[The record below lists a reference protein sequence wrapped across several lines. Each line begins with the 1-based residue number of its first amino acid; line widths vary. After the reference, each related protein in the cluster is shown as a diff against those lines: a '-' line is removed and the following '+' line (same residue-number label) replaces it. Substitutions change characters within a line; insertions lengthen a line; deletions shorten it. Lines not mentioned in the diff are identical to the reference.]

1 MPNYNGFNYGPS
13 PMNPGFGPEG
23 DFKGKWFSKKTGE
36 TVYVRDNII
45 TESGMQV
52 MLADG
57 RLMDLNDFGNEY
69 IRVSDEVYDKNGKV
83 IDQSPVDAAENIVP
97 PYFPHDHE
105 DHAPMMPPPPP
116 PHHHHHHCDCDD
128 KPFVPPIPPAKP
140 CPTPN
145 PDNDPMFREGSHMY
159 MVKSVFE
166 KADPAVTVKPSMTVT
181 QTNFPK
187 NQLQM
192 LIDIFGVHI
201 DDIAAYMY
209 RNYFSSA
216 KILAVIK
223 EWLTGTEVGLKEKVV
238 ETKPETPATPGDI
251 SKPATDGAEPNP
263 QSGVNGGN

>member
-13 PMNPGFGPEG
+13 PMNPGFGPEA

-45 TESGMQV
+45 TDTGMQV
-52 MLADG
+52 MLSDG
-57 RLMDLNDFGNEY
+57 RLLDLNDFGNEY

-83 IDQSPVDAAENIVP
+83 IDKSPIDTAENIVP

-105 DHAPMMPPPPP
+105 SNAPVMPPPPP
-116 PHHHHHHCDCDD
+116 PHHHHHCDCDD
-128 KPFVPPIPPAKP
+128 KPFVPPIPPIKP
-140 CPTPN
+140 CPKPD

-166 KADPAVTVKPSMTVT
+166 NTDPKPNIKPVLTIEPT
-181 QTNFPK
+181 GFPK
-187 NQLQM
+187 EQLQM
-192 LIDIFGVHI
+192 LINIFGVHI

-209 RNYFSSA
+209 KTYFSPA
-216 KILAVIK
+216 KILGVVK
-223 EWLTGTEVGLKEKVV
+223 DWLLAADNGGLKEKVV

-251 SKPATDGAEPNP
+251 SKPTTDGAEPNP
-263 QSGVNGGN
+263 QFGN

>member
-13 PMNPGFGPEG
+13 PMNPCFGPEA

-45 TESGMQV
+45 TDSGMQV
-52 MLADG
+52 MLSDG

-83 IDQSPVDAAENIVP
+83 IDQSPADAAEDIVP
-97 PYFPHDHE
+97 PYFPHDPN
-105 DHAPMMPPPPP
+105 APVMPPPPP
-116 PHHHHHHCDCDD
+116 PHHHHCDCDD

-140 CPTPN
+140 CPKPD

-166 KADPAVTVKPSMTVT
+166 NSVPKPDIKPVLTIN
-181 QTNFPK
+181 QTGFPK
-187 NQLQM
+187 EQLQM
-192 LIDIFGVHI
+192 LLSIFGVHI

-209 RNYFSSA
+209 KTYFSPA
-216 KILAVIK
+216 KILEVIK
-223 EWLTGTEVGLKEKVV
+223 DWLTDADHVGLKEKVV
-238 ETKPETPATPGDI
+238 DTKSETPTTSGDV
-251 SKPATDGAEPNP
+251 STNA
-263 QSGVNGGN
+263 